1 MKLIKKLKGGS
12 LSSTNV
18 FQDGGHIFVRK
29 SIARNINREYGL
41 VRWQSQL
48 RKLQLLEKFI
58 PESTIKIERVG
69 ATAEFYYYD
78 IPYYEN
84 CLNCVEAILNGV
96 SVDTIAEKTSILLS
110 KMASIKYQPNRGSL
124 SLYIAEEIL
133 SPLMMARKMAYS
145 NSLTLTDAESK
156 EFINAVSNAIN
167 LVECLQT
174 RTSNIII
181 QESLNHGNLTLENM
195 LWDSNSRELIMI
207 DPYGETYCETI
218 LGDVS
223 QLLQS
228 AASGYEYISDKFE
241 GAEFEIND
249 YPINHIPRCL
259 IELSEKL
266 IEKISDNDWY
276 SDEYLALLRASQFT
290 RMFPFKLHKSP
301 RSGVAFMMHGIN
313 LLKGY

>member
-1 MKLIKKLKGGS
+1 MKLIKTLKGGS

-18 FQDGGHIFVRK
+18 IQDGGRIFVRK
-29 SIARNINREYGL
+29 SIARNLNREYGL
-41 VRWQSQL
+41 VRWQSQI

-58 PESTIKIERVG
+58 PESTIIIERVG
-69 ATAEFYYYD
+69 ATDEFYYYD

-84 CLNCVEAILNGV
+84 CLNCVEAILSGL

-110 KMASIKYQPNRGSL
+110 KMASIEYQPSRGSL

-133 SPLMMARKMAYS
+133 SPLIMAGKMASS
-145 NSLTLTDAESK
+145 NSLDLTDAESK
-156 EFINAVSNAIN
+156 EFRYTVSNAIN
-167 LVECLQT
+167 LVENLQSQT
-174 RTSNIII
+174 TNIILK
-181 QESLNHGNLTLENM
+181 ESLNHGNLTLENM
-195 LWDSNSRELIMI
+195 LWDSNSKELIMI
-207 DPYGETYCETI
+207 DPYGETYCDTI

-241 GAEFEIND
+241 GAEFKISD

-259 IELSEKL
+259 IDYSKKL
-266 IEKISDNDWY
+266 IEKISDKGWY

-301 RSGVAFMMHGIN
+301 RSAVAFMMHGIN
-313 LLKGY
+313 LLKGH